1 MLRYPKF
8 PQSAEMATTTSQ
20 QIGNF
25 PPGINQIVIKYA
37 TYQPNQKPI
46 KFLPVSYFQSLT
58 LHTIKIKML
67 SSMVCRRVANIA
79 ATIHRAAA
87 TKSMAAA
94 ASSSVASS
102 SSPAAS
108 SLLGP
113 LVRHS
118 STSPQTEG
126 SQEQTSVLTLNM
138 LRNNPGAVKKVR
150 RRMVYDLSLQNNTNK
165 TLYKNRSLVSNDF
178 SNYIF
183 ACDFLQFYFMKSIS
197 F

>member
-94 ASSSVASS
+94 ASSSIASS

-118 STSPQTEG
+118 STSPQTKG

-150 RRMVYDLSLQNNTNK
+150 RRMVYDLSLQNNTN
-165 TLYKNRSLVSNDF
+165 TT
-178 SNYIF
+178 
-183 ACDFLQFYFMKSIS
+183 FYEKPITGF
-197 F
+197 